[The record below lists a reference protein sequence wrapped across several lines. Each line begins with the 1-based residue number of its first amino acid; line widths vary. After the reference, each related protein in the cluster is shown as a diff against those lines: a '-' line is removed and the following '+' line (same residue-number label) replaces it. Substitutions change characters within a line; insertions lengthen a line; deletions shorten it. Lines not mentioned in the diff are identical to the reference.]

1 MSFSN
6 DVKQELCRADISSAT
21 GEAFTYGLLYGFRS
35 KKPVLLTDS
44 ECVVEC
50 FRNILPPKSLVIK
63 TPRERGGKSFSV
75 EIINRELLEKYGF
88 FSPEINTSVV
98 NGNDIIAGAFLRGI
112 FLSCGSVSVQKAGY
126 HLELSPG
133 SLEKCENLHR
143 LINEQGMR
151 IEMSSRKSAYFLY
164 SKDSENISDFLTFI
178 GAMQSSM
185 EIMNIKIIKEVRS
198 NINRKVNCEA
208 ANIEKTASASAKQI
222 MDIRTIQEKTGLEVL
237 PEELREIAALRLEN
251 PDVSLSGLGK
261 LLSEPISRSGVN
273 HRLARISKLA
283 EELRKEK

>member
-6 DVKQELCRADISSAT
+6 EVKQELCRADISSAT
-21 GEAFTYGLLYGFRS
+21 REAFTYGLLYGFRS
-35 KKPVLLTDS
+35 KKPLLLTDS
-44 ECVVEC
+44 ECTADC
-50 FRNILPPKSLVIK
+50 FKNILPPKSVIIK

-75 EIINRELLEKYGF
+75 ELLNRELLEKYGF

-98 NGNDIIAGAFLRGI
+98 NGNDIIAGVFLRGI

-222 MDIRTIQEKTGLEVL
+222 MDIRTIEEKTGLEAL
-237 PEELREIAALRLEN
+237 PEELREIALLRLEN

-261 LLSEPISRSGVN
+261 LLPEPISRSGVN